1 MTCPNQPWLTQTA
14 NEILNTYLK
23 KSDIGL
29 EFGSGR
35 STLWFAKRVAKLT
48 SVEHNEIWVA
58 NVRAMLYKA
67 GIENV
72 DYRFL
77 PKVADEGEASD
88 AEYVRIIGEFDD
100 NSLDFCL
107 VDGVY
112 REFCAL
118 KVVEKIRPGGVLVID
133 DIHRYLPSISHSPN
147 SRSLADGALGPVWK
161 EVEKLISD
169 WRRIW
174 TSSGVSDTAFFFK
187 PCR

>member
-1 MTCPNQPWLTQTA
+1 MRTFSHWTPRYIKNRIANVYYKMTCPNQPWLTRTA

-58 NVRAMLYKA
+58 NVRAMLNKA

-77 PKVADEGEASD
+77 P
-88 AEYVRIIGEFDD
+88 
-100 NSLDFCL
+100 
-107 VDGVY
+107 
-112 REFCAL
+112 
-118 KVVEKIRPGGVLVID
+118 
-133 DIHRYLPSISHSPN
+133 
-147 SRSLADGALGPVWK
+147 
-161 EVEKLISD
+161 
-169 WRRIW
+169 
-174 TSSGVSDTAFFFK
+174 
-187 PCR
+187 